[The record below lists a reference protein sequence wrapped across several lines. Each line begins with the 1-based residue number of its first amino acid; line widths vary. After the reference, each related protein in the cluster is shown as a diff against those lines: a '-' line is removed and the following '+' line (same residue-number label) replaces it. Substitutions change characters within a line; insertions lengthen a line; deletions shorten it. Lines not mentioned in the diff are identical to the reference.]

1 MASGTVAIGNFVTGD
16 TLAFTNTAGITG
28 SYNAGTGVLTLTG
41 TDTLANYQAALRSV
55 KYSSSSDDP
64 TVNNTKTSR
73 TITWSATDA
82 NSDAVGAATSAGVT
96 STVNVT
102 AVNDAPV
109 LTAGATLAY
118 TEQAA
123 GAVIDNTITLADVDD
138 TQMASATVAIGNF
151 VTGDTLAFTNTAG
164 ITGSYN
170 AGTGV
175 LTLTGTDTLA
185 NYQAAL
191 RSVKYS
197 SSSDDPTVN
206 NTKTSRTITWSAT
219 DANSDAVGAATSAG
233 VTSTVNVTAVNDAPV
248 LTAGATLAYTEQA
261 AGAVID
267 NTITLADVDD
277 TQMASATVTIG
288 NFVTGD
294 ALAFTNTAGI
304 TGSYNA
310 GTGVLTLTGT
320 DTLANY
326 QAALRSVKYSSS
338 SDDPT
343 VNNTKTSRTITW
355 TATDAN
361 SDAVGAATSAGV
373 TSTVNV
379 TAVNDAPVLTAGA
392 TLAYTEQ
399 AAGAVID
406 NTITLADV
414 DDTQMASATV
424 AIGNFVTGDTLAFT
438 NTAGITGSYNAGT
451 GVLTLTG
458 TDTLA
463 NYQAALRSV
472 KYSSSSDDP
481 TVNNTKTSR
490 TITWSAT
497 DANSDAVG
505 AATSAGV
512 TSTVNV
518 TAVNDAP
525 VLTAGATLAYTE
537 QAAGAV
543 IDNTITLADVD
554 DTQMASATVAIGN
567 FVTGDTLAFTNTA
580 GITGSYN
587 AGTGVLTLTGT
598 DTLANYQ
605 AALRSVKYSSS
616 SDDPTVNN
624 TKTSRTITWSATDAN
639 SDAVG
644 AATSAGVTSTVN
656 VTAVNDAPVLTAGAT
671 LAYTEQAAGA
681 VIDNTITL
689 ADVDDTQMASATVT
703 IGNFVTG
710 DALAFTNTAG
720 ITGSYNAGTGV
731 LTLTGTDTLANY
743 QAALRSVKYSSSS
756 DDPTVNNTKT
766 SRTITWSATDA
777 NSDAV
782 GAATSAGVT
791 STVNV
796 TAVND
801 APVLTAGAT
810 LAYTEQAA
818 GAVIDNTIT
827 LADVDDTQMAS
838 ATVAIGN
845 FVTGDTLAFTNTA
858 GITGS
863 YNAGTGVLTLTG
875 TDTLAN
881 YQAALRSV
889 KYSSSSDDPTVN
901 NTKTSRT
908 ITWSATD
915 ANSDAVGAATSAG
928 VTSTV
933 NVTAVNDAPVLTAGA
948 TLAYTEQAAG
958 AVIDNTIT
966 LADVDDTQMAS
977 ATVTIGN
984 FVTGDAL
991 AFTNTAG
998 ITGSYNAGT
1007 GVLTLTGTDTLA
1019 NYQAALRSVKYSSS
1033 SDDPTVNNTKT
1044 SRTITWSAT
1053 DANSDAV
1060 GAATSAGVT
1069 STVNVTAVND
1079 APVLTA
1085 GATLAYTEQAAGA
1098 VIDNT
1103 ITLADVDDTQMAS
1116 ATVAIGNFVT
1126 GDTLAFTNTAGITG
1140 SYNAGTGVLTLT
1152 GTDTLANYQAA
1163 LRSVKYSSS
1172 SDDPTVNNTKT
1183 SRTIT
1188 WSATDANSDAV
1199 GAATSAGVTSTV
1211 NVTAVNDAP
1220 VLTAGATL
1228 AYTEQAAGA
1237 VIDNTI
1243 TLADVDDTQMVSA
1256 TVAIGNFVTGDT
1268 LAFTNTAGITGSYNA
1283 GTGVLTLT
1291 GTDTLANYQAA
1302 LRSAKYSSGSDDPTV
1317 NNTKTSRTITWTATD
1332 ANSDAVGAATSAGV
1346 TSTVNVTA
1354 VNDAP
1359 VLTAGATL
1367 AYTEQAAGAVI
1378 DNTIALAD
1386 VDDTQMASATVTIG
1400 NFVTGD
1406 ALAFTNTAGITGSY
1420 NAGTGVLTLTGTDT
1434 LANYQAALRSVK
1446 Y

>member
-598 DTLANYQ
+598 DTLANYVT
-605 AALRSVKYSSS
+605 ALKSVKYSSS

-624 TKTSRTITWSATDAN
+624 TKTSRTITWAATDAN

-671 LAYTEQAAGA
+671 LAYTEQGAAA

-689 ADVDDTQMASATVT
+689 ADADDTQMASATVT
-703 IGNFVTG
+703 ISSNLVAG
-710 DALAFTNTAG
+710 DVLSFTNTAG

-731 LTLTGTDTLANY
+731 LTLTG
-743 QAALRSVKYSSSS
+743 
-756 DDPTVNNTKT
+756 
-766 SRTITWSATDA
+766 
-777 NSDAV
+777 
-782 GAATSAGVT
+782 
-791 STVNV
+791 
-796 TAVND
+796 
-801 APVLTAGAT
+801 
-810 LAYTEQAA
+810 
-818 GAVIDNTIT
+818 
-827 LADVDDTQMAS
+827 
-838 ATVAIGN
+838 
-845 FVTGDTLAFTNTA
+845 
-858 GITGS
+858 
-863 YNAGTGVLTLTG
+863 
-875 TDTLAN
+875 
-881 YQAALRSV
+881 
-889 KYSSSSDDPTVN
+889 
-901 NTKTSRT
+901 
-908 ITWSATD
+908 
-915 ANSDAVGAATSAG
+915 
-928 VTSTV
+928 
-933 NVTAVNDAPVLTAGA
+933 
-948 TLAYTEQAAG
+948 
-958 AVIDNTIT
+958 
-966 LADVDDTQMAS
+966 
-977 ATVTIGN
+977 
-984 FVTGDAL
+984 
-991 AFTNTAG
+991 
-998 ITGSYNAGT
+998 
-1007 GVLTLTGTDTLA
+1007 
-1019 NYQAALRSVKYSSS
+1019 
-1033 SDDPTVNNTKT
+1033 
-1044 SRTITWSAT
+1044 
-1053 DANSDAV
+1053 
-1060 GAATSAGVT
+1060 
-1069 STVNVTAVND
+1069 
-1079 APVLTA
+1079 
-1085 GATLAYTEQAAGA
+1085 
-1098 VIDNT
+1098 
-1103 ITLADVDDTQMAS
+1103 
-1116 ATVAIGNFVT
+1116 
-1126 GDTLAFTNTAGITG
+1126 
-1140 SYNAGTGVLTLT
+1140 
-1152 GTDTLANYQAA
+1152 
-1163 LRSVKYSSS
+1163 
-1172 SDDPTVNNTKT
+1172 
-1183 SRTIT
+1183 
-1188 WSATDANSDAV
+1188 
-1199 GAATSAGVTSTV
+1199 
-1211 NVTAVNDAP
+1211 
-1220 VLTAGATL
+1220 
-1228 AYTEQAAGA
+1228 
-1237 VIDNTI
+1237 
-1243 TLADVDDTQMVSA
+1243 
-1256 TVAIGNFVTGDT
+1256 
-1268 LAFTNTAGITGSYNA
+1268 
-1283 GTGVLTLT
+1283 
-1291 GTDTLANYQAA
+1291 
-1302 LRSAKYSSGSDDPTV
+1302 
-1317 NNTKTSRTITWTATD
+1317 
-1332 ANSDAVGAATSAGV
+1332 
-1346 TSTVNVTA
+1346 
-1354 VNDAP
+1354 
-1359 VLTAGATL
+1359 
-1367 AYTEQAAGAVI
+1367 
-1378 DNTIALAD
+1378 
-1386 VDDTQMASATVTIG
+1386 
-1400 NFVTGD
+1400 
-1406 ALAFTNTAGITGSY
+1406 
-1420 NAGTGVLTLTGTDT
+1420 
-1434 LANYQAALRSVK
+1434 
-1446 Y
+1446 